1 MDAKKVA
8 SEIDV
13 EIRALPH
20 RNIPSVRA
28 VRRKYSQMLKQ
39 TSAVFMLE
47 LARTLFKEYGYRWV
61 TYELIQNHH
70 AAFRC
75 IGEAELEE
83 FGQGIDSWWTVDA
96 FARTLSGPAWL
107 GGQASDELIRRWAGS
122 EDRWWRRAALVSTVA
137 LNMRSH
143 GGQGDVERTLGICR
157 LLVADHD
164 DMVVKAMSWA
174 LRELVVHDAQAVEQF
189 LDEYGN
195 ILAARV
201 QREVK
206 NKLITGLKYPRR
218 T

>member
-75 IGEAELEE
+75 IGEAELEN
-83 FGQGIDSWWTVDA
+83 S
-96 FARTLSGPAWL
+96 ARA
-107 GGQASDELIRRWAGS
+107 
-122 EDRWWRRAALVSTVA
+122 STVGGRWTP
-137 LNMRSH
+137 LRVRSP
-143 GGQGDVERTLGICR
+143 GQPGWVD
-157 LLVADHD
+157 
-164 DMVVKAMSWA
+164 
-174 LRELVVHDAQAVEQF
+174 
-189 LDEYGN
+189 
-195 ILAARV
+195 
-201 QREVK
+201 
-206 NKLITGLKYPRR
+206 RR
-218 T
+218 PTS